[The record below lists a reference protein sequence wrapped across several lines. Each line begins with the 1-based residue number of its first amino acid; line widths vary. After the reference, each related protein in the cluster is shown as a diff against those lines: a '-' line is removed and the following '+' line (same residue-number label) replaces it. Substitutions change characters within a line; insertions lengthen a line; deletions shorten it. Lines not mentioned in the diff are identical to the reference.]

1 MNRCSNL
8 QGSYPFAF
16 HLCNV
21 DMNARVGTEK
31 GNGYPWISAQLL
43 LLSFL
48 KTIILENARFLLV
61 LSSLQNYHPWI
72 NSQTSRIHTSLC
84 IPFVNLCAK
93 LKTWTASL
101 QSRPQT
107 FVTAW
112 KYVNFLPNWDKLHL
126 FPIPELPPC
135 WVFFCHPCWTFPPC
149 FFSLTSWRSV
159 LWIKKSRCAFRV
171 TLIRWSNESRLIP
184 LRIPTVMRSLLD
196 PAAKKDSVSSQI
208 GNHRHQHCAA
218 AAAASFGREKW
229 DKFTVE
235 KSQINL
241 QWRKVR

>member
-16 HLCNV
+16 HLCNI

-61 LSSLQNYHPWI
+61 LSSLQK
-72 NSQTSRIHTSLC
+72 SFLDKCS
-84 IPFVNLCAK
+84 NLQGSYISFHSIFELMCYIK
-93 LKTWTASL
+93 DLNRASL

-112 KYVNFLPNWDKLHL
+112 KYVNFLSNRDKLHL

-149 FFSLTSWRSV
+149 FFSLKSWHSV
-159 LWIKKSRCAFRV
+159 LWIEKSRCAFRV
-171 TLIRWSNESRLIP
+171 NLIRWSNESRLIP

-196 PAAKKDSVSSQI
+196 PAAKKDSASSQI

-218 AAAASFGREKW
+218 AAAASFGREKS

-235 KSQINL
+235 KNQINS
-241 QWRKVR
+241 QRRRIG

>member
-72 NSQTSRIHTSLC
+72 NSQTSRIHISLC

-101 QSRPQT
+101 KVTHRLLLQLGNMST
-107 FVTAW
+107 F
-112 KYVNFLPNWDKLHL
+112 
-126 FPIPELPPC
+126 FPIEISCTCSLSLN
-135 WVFFCHPCWTFPPC
+135 CHLVGS
-149 FFSLTSWRSV
+149 FS
-159 LWIKKSRCAFRV
+159 V
-171 TLIRWSNESRLIP
+171 TLLDFP
-184 LRIPTVMRSLLD
+184 SLFFL
-196 PAAKKDSVSSQI
+196 SQI
-208 GNHRHQHCAA
+208 LAFCFVNQKIKMRFPCESDQMI
-218 AAAASFGREKW
+218 KW
-229 DKFTVE
+229 KPTDSIEDSNGYEEFIGSCGKE
-235 KSQINL
+235 RRARLK
-241 QWRKVR
+241 